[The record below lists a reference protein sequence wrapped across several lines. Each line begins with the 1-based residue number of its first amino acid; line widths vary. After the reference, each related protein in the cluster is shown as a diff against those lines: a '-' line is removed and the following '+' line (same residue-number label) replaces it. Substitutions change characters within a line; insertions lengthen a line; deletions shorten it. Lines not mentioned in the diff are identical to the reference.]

1 MQQVRLTLAEGK
13 KLAFNCLI
21 SNGCNQA
28 NAEATA
34 ENMMV
39 AERDG
44 CSSHGLFRL
53 PSYVISLR
61 NCKIDGHATPEMER
75 LAPSIYRIDG
85 KGGMAPLVHQTGRKM
100 IIECARDHGVAIAAF
115 VNIFHMAALWPDVE
129 PLAEEGLAA
138 LAMTTSRSFVAPA
151 YGSKPLFGTNPMAFA
166 WPRTGRLPMVFDQA
180 ISVMARGEVQMAA
193 RDGHTLPEGVGLDG
207 SGHPTNDP
215 RIVLDGVLL
224 PFGGYKG
231 SSIALMIDLLAGGLI
246 GQPFSPEISAKSNND
261 GGPEPGGQL
270 LIALDPER
278 FGNSEGWRDHCEGF
292 FSEMTSHEGV
302 RLPGVRRQSNR
313 ARIIEEGFKIPENLH
328 IEILELTRD
337 PGASDG

>member
-13 KLAFNCLI
+13 KLAFDCLI
-21 SNGCNQA
+21 SNGCDEA

-34 ENMMV
+34 KNMML
-39 AERDG
+39 AEGDG

-53 PSYVISLR
+53 PSYVVSLR
-61 NCKIDGHATPEMER
+61 NSKIDGHAAPEMER

-85 KGGMAPLVHQTGRKM
+85 KGGMAPLVHQTARKM
-100 IIECARDHGVAIAAF
+100 IVECARDQGVAITAF

-138 LAMTTSRSFVAPA
+138 LSMTTSRSFVAPA
-151 YGSKPLFGTNPMAFA
+151 YGSKPFFGTNPMAFA
-166 WPRTGRLPMVFDQA
+166 WPRSGRPPMVFDQA

-207 SGHPTNDP
+207 SGRPTNDP
-215 RIVLDGVLL
+215 RTVLDGALL

-270 LIALDPER
+270 LIALDPQR
-278 FGNSEGWRDHCEGF
+278 FGNSVGWRDHCEVF
-292 FSEMTSHEGV
+292 FSEMTCHEGV
-302 RLPGVRRQSNR
+302 RLPGSRRQSKR
-313 ARIIEEGFKIPENLH
+313 DRIVEEGFKIPENLH
-328 IEILELTRD
+328 IEILELLRH
-337 PGASDG
+337 PGVSDG